1 MYYKIPLNFQREVI
15 LHTLKNTQ
23 NHLLVE
29 GTPSILGIFGPPG
42 EGKTVMCKQ
51 ILEDMGANI
60 QVMSVVEF
68 ESEDAGKPAERL
80 RNKYNKAH
88 AHLVAAPNNISAL
101 IIDDADTA
109 FGKWNGDVQY
119 TVNTQIIIG
128 ELMQLANN
136 EKIRKVPIILT
147 GNDFSKMYYPLRR
160 SGRMINF
167 FWNPDMQDRL
177 DSVQMLFDWLTI
189 EECSSLITSIETFA
203 SANNLVR
210 PPISFYSSVKGKL
223 VDDELWLRVCYERR
237 NTDDMG
243 YLNKIILPHNNE
255 YSYEQVINLCK
266 KELTRIK
273 KSNKDYSGGEIYGY
287 NQDQDQHTN

>member
-1 MYYKIPLNFQREVI
+1 MYYKIPLNFQREVV

-23 NHLLVE
+23 DHLLVE

-60 QVMSVVEF
+60 QIMSVVEF

-80 RNKYNKAH
+80 RNKYNKANDH
-88 AHLVAAPNNISAL
+88 MLEAPNNISAL
-101 IIDDADTA
+101 VIDDADTA

-147 GNDFSKMYYPLRR
+147 GNDFSKM
-160 SGRMINF
+160 G
-167 FWNPDMQDRL
+167 
-177 DSVQMLFDWLTI
+177 LT
-189 EECSSLITSIETFA
+189 
-203 SANNLVR
+203 N
-210 PPISFYSSVKGKL
+210 G
-223 VDDELWLRVCYERR
+223 
-237 NTDDMG
+237 
-243 YLNKIILPHNNE
+243 
-255 YSYEQVINLCK
+255 
-266 KELTRIK
+266 
-273 KSNKDYSGGEIYGY
+273 
-287 NQDQDQHTN
+287 